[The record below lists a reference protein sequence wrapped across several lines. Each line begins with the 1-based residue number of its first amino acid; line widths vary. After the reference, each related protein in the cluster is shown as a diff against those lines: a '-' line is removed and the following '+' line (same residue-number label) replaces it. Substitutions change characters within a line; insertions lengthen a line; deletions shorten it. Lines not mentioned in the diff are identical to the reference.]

1 MKYVAYYRVSTTKQ
15 GQSGL
20 GLEAQRNTVLN
31 YIGNNE
37 LVGEFT
43 EIESGKSNNRTEL
56 NNALDLAKKEQA
68 TLVIAKLDRLSRNL
82 TFISTLM
89 DNKVKFVAVDMPEAN
104 EFTIHIFAAL
114 AQQERKMISERTK
127 NALAVIKQ
135 TYGTVHHKVGSAK
148 NITKELIDKSLVVRK
163 ENAKNNPN
171 NVLAK
176 ELIESY
182 VKNGLK
188 PIDMLK
194 RIQKAGVKTSRGLE
208 FKQVGQITRLI
219 KELKKETK

>member
-1 MKYVAYYRVSTTKQ
+1 MLFNYNTIVTDLHIVIFLKIFYLN
-15 GQSGL
+15 L
-20 GLEAQRNTVLN
+20 G
-31 YIGNNE
+31 I
-37 LVGEFT
+37 
-43 EIESGKSNNRTEL
+43 
-56 NNALDLAKKEQA
+56 
-68 TLVIAKLDRLSRNL
+68 
-82 TFISTLM
+82 
-89 DNKVKFVAVDMPEAN
+89 
-104 EFTIHIFAAL
+104 
-114 AQQERKMISERTK
+114 
-127 NALAVIKQ
+127 
-135 TYGTVHHKVGSAK
+135 
-148 NITKELIDKSLVVRK
+148 VRK